1 MAIILSNLNRF
12 AKFFTGRFFCKLAIK
27 CFLKISPHLA
37 YVATLPCETFMSK
50 KQAIND
56 KSPGSAAT
64 YLRCVWVVNN
74 QIKKGLLLILLVE
87 EFLKSVKVMSKNVFI
102 SCTFFFL

>member
-1 MAIILSNLNRF
+1 
-12 AKFFTGRFFCKLAIK
+12 
-27 CFLKISPHLA
+27 
-37 YVATLPCETFMSK
+37 MSK

-87 EFLKSVKVMSKNVFI
+87 EFFQIGESYEQERVYLVHFLFLVAVWWSDAQNARDNQVFAMDETAT
-102 SCTFFFL
+102 SSA